1 MQGAS
6 CDIFLDLPFLLL
18 HAVSLSMNF
27 LQLLLTFLL
36 AVDPILENLS
46 LALTLL
52 EIQSW
57 ASLQHSFPPSSLS
70 FIIPFSVTLTSRDVS
85 TT

>member
-1 MQGAS
+1 MQGAPW
-6 CDIFLDLPFLLL
+6 DIFLVLPFLLL
-18 HAVSLSMNF
+18 HAVSLSMDF

-52 EIQSW
+52 EKSVLDI
-57 ASLQHSFPPSSLS
+57 PSTFSPT
-70 FIIPFSVTLTSRDVS
+70 PFYRPILCPFTLTSRDVS